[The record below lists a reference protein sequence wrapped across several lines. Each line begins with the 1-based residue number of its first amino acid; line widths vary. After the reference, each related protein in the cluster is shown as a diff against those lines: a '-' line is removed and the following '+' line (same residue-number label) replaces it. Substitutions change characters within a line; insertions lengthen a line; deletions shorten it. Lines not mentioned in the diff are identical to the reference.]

1 MRPEHDVIIAGGG
14 FAGLVTATAL
24 ARRGFS
30 ICIVEPHAIQPDVL
44 RGELLHARGFRSLE
58 SLGLADAVRRA
69 GAVEVDGFAA
79 YAAGSGSPVILPY
92 SKGHGIGIEH
102 RALVEALRT
111 ALLEYSNV
119 DLVMGPRAADVIRHD
134 GRVVGLRCAGG
145 EEFRGKL
152 VIAADGRLS
161 KIRKALGIPTSVELL
176 SHTLATSLRGVPL
189 PVPGHGHVFV
199 GAMGPVLAYP
209 FADDAIRV
217 QLDVSVRAAKD
228 SGGLVPYLVSEYLPH
243 VPVVLRQP
251 LLAALQERPL
261 MASANHAI
269 YTEFCV
275 ARGAALVGDAAGC
288 SHPLTATGMTIALH
302 DAETLAASVAKRGLG
317 DDALLA
323 YQRGRNAFVRAR
335 ETFAHALYEVFR
347 GEEEGARVL
356 RAGVF
361 DYWRDERARRASM
374 DILTGEESGMRAL
387 VAEYLR
393 VAFVAARGTLP
404 STSLEPMTSMLI
416 AAGRSMSFA
425 TDRALAGLATD
436 RMRALVPYPIDD
448 ALKAFRPL
456 GASRGSRRLRK
467 LLRET
472 ARPSAPRSVRDRPRR
487 VT

>member
-1 MRPEHDVIIAGGG
+1 
-14 FAGLVTATAL
+14 
-24 ARRGFS
+24 
-30 ICIVEPHAIQPDVL
+30 
-44 RGELLHARGFRSLE
+44 
-58 SLGLADAVRRA
+58 
-69 GAVEVDGFAA
+69 
-79 YAAGSGSPVILPY
+79 
-92 SKGHGIGIEH
+92 
-102 RALVEALRT
+102 
-111 ALLEYSNV
+111 
-119 DLVMGPRAADVIRHD
+119 
-134 GRVVGLRCAGG
+134 
-145 EEFRGKL
+145 
-152 VIAADGRLS
+152 
-161 KIRKALGIPTSVELL
+161 
-176 SHTLATSLRGVPL
+176 
-189 PVPGHGHVFV
+189 
-199 GAMGPVLAYP
+199 
-209 FADDAIRV
+209 
-217 QLDVSVRAAKD
+217 
-228 SGGLVPYLVSEYLPH
+228 
-243 VPVVLRQP
+243 
-251 LLAALQERPL
+251 

-448 ALKAFRPL
+448 ALKAFAPL
-456 GASRGSRRLRK
+456 GASRGSRRLRR

-472 ARPSAPRSVRDRPRR
+472 ARPSTPRTVRERTRR
-487 VT
+487 VS